1 MIRFSRTQLFCI
13 IFAVTAFIVS
23 LTSSS
28 YAFQLGDHDQIT
40 LQALNEYKNCVPAY
54 RGINQEWLTEAVR
67 SEDTDLVTKELR
79 FSHFYN
85 PKKKLNLWWRLD
97 SMGRIDDLE
106 PSLRQCHQKQSQVGY
121 DEVSELGHM
130 IHHFQDMAVPAHVVP
145 VNHSA
150 WDGFESYP
158 ISGDISSGYT
168 CAQIIAFAES
178 APEDILRETATET
191 LGALATM
198 QIPAVVA
205 ANGIPM
211 TLTGS
216 DFWVESNDSSFGH
229 YGVVGNG
236 FGQGQLQKDSLTL
249 YAAPAAFD
257 AFKRNQMRLAV
268 RASLRG
274 LAWTLR

>member
-1 MIRFSRTQLFCI
+1 MVRLNLTKPFFIKITMLAALFSFSSP
-13 IFAVTAFIVS
+13 S
-23 LTSSS
+23 L
-28 YAFQLGDHDQIT
+28 AFQLGDHDQIT
-40 LQALNEYKNCVPAY
+40 IQALNEYKNCVPAY
-54 RGINQEWLTEAVR
+54 RNINQEWLAEAVR

-106 PSLRQCHQKQSQVGY
+106 PSLMQCHQKQLQVGY
-121 DEVSELGHM
+121 DEISELGHM

-158 ISGDISSGYT
+158 VSGDISSGFT

-198 QIPAVVA
+198 QFQGLVA
-205 ANGIPM
+205 SNNSAITM
-211 TLTGS
+211 TGS
-216 DFWVESNDSSFGH
+216 DFWVESNDSSFGQ
-229 YGVVGNG
+229 YGPVGNG
-236 FGQGQLQKDSLTL
+236 FGQGQLQKDGLTIFV
-249 YAAPAAFD
+249 APAWYD
-257 AFKRNQMRLAV
+257 DFKRNQMRLAV